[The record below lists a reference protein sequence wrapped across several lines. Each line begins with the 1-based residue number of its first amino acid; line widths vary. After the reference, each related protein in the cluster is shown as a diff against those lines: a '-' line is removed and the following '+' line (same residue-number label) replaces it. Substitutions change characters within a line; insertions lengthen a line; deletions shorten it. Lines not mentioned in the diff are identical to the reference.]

1 MSQESNFEHPVD
13 LRNSQ
18 ESIVNIKLLQETA
31 KIPSVVSS
39 CFKKQSRFHHQH
51 QVDSRNSKE
60 SIVGHQVASRM
71 SQE

>member
-1 MSQESNFEHPVD
+1 MIQESIVEHPVD

-18 ESIVNIKLLQETA
+18 ESIVSIKLLQETA
-31 KIPSVVSS
+31 KIPSLASS

-71 SQE
+71 IQD